1 MFSWILKRRHGTASA
16 PCSVALASPTAS
28 CVTRLAAGAMQH
40 AGISVEL
47 HAMFIVGSNIERL
60 DEGDQRAT
68 PNRLPQAV
76 AAPMS
81 MQLLMLP

>member
-1 MFSWILKRRHGTASA
+1 MAQPQRL
-16 PCSVALASPTAS
+16 ALLHMPSPTAS
-28 CVTRLAAGAMQH
+28 RVTHLAAGAMQH
-40 AGISVEL
+40 AGIPVEL
-47 HAMFIVGSNIERL
+47 HAMSVMGNVERL

-76 AAPMS
+76 AALMS